1 MNAVTDIIFDLGG
14 VVIDLDRLSAVAAY
28 KELGLDDAGNM
39 LGEYGQKWP
48 FLPLEEG
55 KFTTAE
61 FFDTLRGLC
70 RKGVSDMQ
78 IQDAFEA
85 FLVGIPTERLHRLEQ
100 LRQAGY
106 RIYVLSNTN
115 AVMYHGWIAREF
127 RKANRSVNDYF
138 DGIVTSFEEG
148 MCKPE
153 PELFR
158 IVVDRYGLDPGKT
171 LMLDDSETNC
181 NGARSIGL
189 QAIRIDNKGAD
200 SMMEVTRRL
209 LENAP
214 AE

>member
-1 MNAVTDIIFDLGG
+1 MNDIKNIIFDLGG

-28 KELGLDDAGNM
+28 RELGYTGAGEA

-55 KFTTAE
+55 KFTAAE
-61 FFDTLRGLC
+61 FFDTLRPMC
-70 RKGVSDMQ
+70 RPGVSDIQ

-85 FLVGIPTERLHRLEQ
+85 FLTGIPVERLHRIEE
-100 LRQAGY
+100 LRRAGF
-106 RIYVLSNTN
+106 RLYVLSNTN

-127 RKANRSVNDYF
+127 RKAGRSINDYF

-158 IVVDRYGLDPGKT
+158 IVTRRYGLEPGNT
-171 LMLDDSETNC
+171 IMLDDSEANC
-181 NGARSIGL
+181 GGARAAGL
-189 QAIRIDNKGAD
+189 HAVRIDNQGAD
-200 SMMEVTRRL
+200 SMLSVTSFL
-209 LENAP
+209 LENP
-214 AE
+214 PLR